1 MKTITPNIN
10 ITEAE
15 EPMEVEN
22 FQAVKQPAFA
32 SDLQEANWE
41 KMTGISAEDMDVL
54 LIMGTINGELVATC
68 VWSEYPLTS
77 EQRKDFLRII
87 YSCKG
92 EQMTKQFDEALK
104 TRIRNVLE
112 PDVQCN
118 AKILVGYDFSRGVIA
133 SIGIYPEAV
142 K

>member
-1 MKTITPNIN
+1 MKTIAPNIN
-10 ITEAE
+10 IAEVE

-41 KMTGISAEDMDVL
+41 KMTGISAKEMDVL
-54 LIMGTINGELVATC
+54 LIIGKVNGETVATR

-77 EQRKDFLRII
+77 EQHKDILRII
-87 YSCKG
+87 YSCKN
-92 EQMTKQFDEALK
+92 EQMTKQFDEALQ

-118 AKILVGYDFSRGVIA
+118 ARILVGYDFSRGVIA
-133 SIGIYPEAV
+133 SIGIYPER
-142 K
+142 